1 MGETIAD
8 GTAGVQVVNK
18 SAEEFYGFYDN
29 SYDYSAEEQYSVAY
43 IVQTSGVLY
52 EAFSHAFS
60 LPEGTTA
67 TIRFTTVP
75 AAWTGFWPR
84 CSHLLPKGLQG
95 FCLTR
100 IHSFIQG

>member
-1 MGETIAD
+1 MSLFACSDGGDMETSQASQSVVGGNGENSEDIGMGETIAD

-52 EAFSHAFS
+52 EACLLYTS
-60 LPEGTTA
+60 
-67 TIRFTTVP
+67 
-75 AAWTGFWPR
+75 R
-84 CSHLLPKGLQG
+84 CV
-95 FCLTR
+95 
-100 IHSFIQG
+100 